1 MSGKTSKIRVLLVDD
16 SLVMRLSL
24 RRLLEPEKDITVVGT
39 ATNGEQ
45 ALEMIDEL
53 RPDVVTLDVHMPK
66 VDGIE
71 VLRRL
76 DPKSRPAV
84 IMVSSATHE
93 GAQVTLDALELG
105 AFDYIAKSEG
115 LGPRFR
121 HDLLDKIRL
130 AASHAHTDET
140 SPPQPARWEKPRVPF
155 RRDPQREVVV
165 IGASTGGPRAL
176 TQVLSNLPDDFPLG
190 ILIVQHMPA
199 VFTTAFAARLD
210 KLSPLK
216 VVEAASGDTILPGH
230 AYVAPGGMQMLV
242 RSSARGSLPV
252 LQVIANSAQ
261 RYLYAPSVDVTMRSA
276 TEVYPGPIL
285 GVVLTGMGSDGK
297 EGMAAVKRAGGVTI
311 AQDRM
316 TSVVYGMPRACAES
330 GVVDMQ
336 LPLQKIHEAI
346 IDVVGCHLE
355 EVKWP

>member
-1 MSGKTSKIRVLLVDD
+1 MSSANSKIRVLVVDD

-24 RRLLEPEKDITVVGT
+24 RRLLEPEKDITIVGT
-39 ATNGEQ
+39 AMNGEQ
-45 ALEMIDEL
+45 ALEMIEEL

-66 VDGIE
+66 LDGIE

-76 DPKSRPAV
+76 NSKARPAV

-93 GAQVTLDALELG
+93 GAQVTLEALELG
-105 AFDYIAKSEG
+105 AFDYIAKSDG
-115 LGPRFR
+115 LGPRFK
-121 HDLLDKIRL
+121 HDLIDKIRL
-130 AASHAHTDET
+130 AANQAHPEEMAV
-140 SPPQPARWEKPRVPF
+140 PQPASWEKPRIVF
-155 RRDPQREVVV
+155 RRDPRREVVV

-176 TQVLSNLPDDFPLG
+176 TQVLSGLPEDFPLG
-190 ILIVQHMPA
+190 ILVVQHMPA

-210 KLSPLK
+210 KLSALK
-216 VVEAASGDTILPGH
+216 VVEAASGDTVLPGH
-230 AYVAPGGMQMLV
+230 AYLAPGGMQMVV
-242 RSSARGSLPV
+242 RSSARGNLPV
-252 LQVIANSAQ
+252 LQVVSDPAENH
-261 RYLYAPSVDVTMRSA
+261 LYAPSVDVTMLSA
-276 TEVYPGPIL
+276 VEAYQGPVL

-297 EGMAAVKRAGGVTI
+297 EGMTAVKRAGGVTI

-330 GVVDMQ
+330 GVVDIQ